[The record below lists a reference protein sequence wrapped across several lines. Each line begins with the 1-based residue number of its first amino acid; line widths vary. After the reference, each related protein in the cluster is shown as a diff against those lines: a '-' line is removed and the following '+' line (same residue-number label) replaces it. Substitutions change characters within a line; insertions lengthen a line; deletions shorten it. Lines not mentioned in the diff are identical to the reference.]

1 MGGEIKFRCFE
12 IYQRIRFDKASASF
26 VYSPSIFE
34 PCTMQKS
41 LAHPQPQSYN
51 ADNQKHE
58 KTLPFPVGAKHR
70 KRMGS
75 VSDHRTY
82 HTHPRNT
89 RKPRV
94 QRVPKRK
101 WMGAEKV
108 RRLPR
113 LSGRF
118 LHRPSGPRGRRFK
131 SCHSDQKTPSTLCR
145 RCFLFCVIL
154 LNLRPLALK
163 SAALWPSECQ
173 LWGP

>member
-12 IYQRIRFDKASASF
+12 IYQRIRSDKASASF

-58 KTLPFPVGAKHR
+58 KTLPFPVGAKR
-70 KRMGS
+70 RQRLGS

-89 RKPRV
+89 RKSRV

-101 WMGAEKV
+101 WMGAERV
-108 RRLPR
+108 RKSSRLLGKFDMTLRVQEAAGSNPVTR
-113 LSGRF
+113 TKK
-118 LHRPSGPRGRRFK
+118 RR
-131 SCHSDQKTPSTLCR
+131 R
-145 RCFLFCVIL
+145 RYVGGVFCF
-154 LNLRPLALK
+154 A
-163 SAALWPSECQ
+163 
-173 LWGP
+173 